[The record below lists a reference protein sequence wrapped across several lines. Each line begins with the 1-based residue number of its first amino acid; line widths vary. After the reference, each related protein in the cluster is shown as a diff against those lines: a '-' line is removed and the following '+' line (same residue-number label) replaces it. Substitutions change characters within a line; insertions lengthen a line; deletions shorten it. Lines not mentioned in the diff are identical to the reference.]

1 MSISLHSVYSSNLLY
16 GEGSYESAAGVL
28 WDESG
33 TAYNHL
39 QVSEDG
45 IWCVLEG
52 ICTGSP
58 GAERWSLSAWP
69 SGYCQATPSCCR
81 VYSLRTGNLVAE

>member
-1 MSISLHSVYSSNLLY
+1 VSIPLYSVPSSNLLY
-16 GEGSYESAAGVL
+16 GEGSNDSAAGVL
-28 WDESG
+28 WDGSG

-45 IWCVLEG
+45 IWCVFEG

-58 GAERWSLSAWP
+58 GAERWSLAQRLLS
-69 SGYCQATPSCCR
+69 SGPE
-81 VYSLRTGNLVAE
+81 LL